1 MNWIN
6 NIKHFQIPSQ
16 EKWMYEKE
24 LLSEGQIFTGY
35 CPNKLCEKHA
45 SASSAWQWYLSPWA
59 CRRVLGFMNQKG
71 VKSILDYMLNLNGA
85 KNGLDNHLEGS
96 SLSGNIEAPRSKLR
110 EMHSLNTFK
119 VWS

>member
-1 MNWIN
+1 
-6 NIKHFQIPSQ
+6 
-16 EKWMYEKE
+16 
-24 LLSEGQIFTGY
+24 
-35 CPNKLCEKHA
+35 
-45 SASSAWQWYLSPWA
+45 
-59 CRRVLGFMNQKG
+59 MNQKG

-119 VWS
+119 V